1 MEAFFRG
8 LQGQVIRRDV
18 EDVTVLED
26 VKGET
31 FLQLNLFI
39 PSNMQTEGI
48 PFKHCVEPL
57 GLNEG

>member
-18 EDVTVLED
+18 EDVTVLEG

-31 FLQLNLFI
+31 FLQLNPFI
-39 PSNMQTEGI
+39 HP
-48 PFKHCVEPL
+48 
-57 GLNEG
+57 